1 MYDSTHAYVKLPS
14 HSNVHPGLS
23 HTHTQTYT
31 KCSSTHMTDKKRR
44 GGFSHVP
51 KQNGYFLRSAI
62 IPSAECRQQNYL
74 VGTPS
79 TPIPHSL
86 HTLSQWEIRQNHLD
100 RFGTNTSKP
109 FVCHTWGPQMDSHH
123 TVEVDWKCMLIY
135 TSVPLFPNIA
145 VILPAMKCPCCFR

>member
-1 MYDSTHAYVKLPS
+1 MFQYPHDR
-14 HSNVHPGLS
+14 
-23 HTHTQTYT
+23 Q
-31 KCSSTHMTDKKRR
+31 KRQ
-44 GGFSHVP
+44 GGFSHMP

-100 RFGTNTSKP
+100 RFETNTSKP

-123 TVEVDWKCMLIY
+123 TVEVDWKCN
-135 TSVPLFPNIA
+135 LFIPA
-145 VILPAMKCPCCFR
+145 SLSFQILPSSCQPWSAHVVFTKVISPLHTTDMMWCHLINQHISPSVGFLK